1 MADTPWYTPSTDE
14 SFDRK
19 VLRTIVTVVLTVL
32 TLYLIYLLQT
42 PLTWLVLAAFVAI
55 AASGPVNK
63 LSRHMKRGL
72 AITVTYLLMLL
83 IPIGLMALL
92 LPPLVTSAVGFVDDL
107 PSYINDFENTLQK
120 DKRFEK
126 LEENFNVKEQLQTL
140 QENLAGKIGTA
151 AGALSDIGAALIN
164 SIFAGF
170 TIFVLSIFMVS
181 RGRLWLSA
189 WVRTRPDEEAE
200 VMSRTFERIGTAVGG
215 YIGGALLQATLAGI
229 SAFIVLSILG
239 VPYALALACF
249 VALLDLIPM
258 VGSTIAGVIVG
269 VVTLFADFP
278 VDTIIWAV
286 FVIGY
291 QQFENYVIQPRIQS
305 QAVNLEP
312 FVILVAVLF
321 GGSLFGVMGALLAIP
336 IAATLQ
342 IIYQEYGNFRRE
354 VEKKLAAEAPA
365 EPTDAAAEPA

>member
-1 MADTPWYTPSTDE
+1 MEEAPWYTPSQDE

-19 VLRTIVTVVLTVL
+19 VLRTIVTVVLTLL
-32 TLYLIYLLQT
+32 TIYLIYLLQT

-63 LSRHMKRGL
+63 FSRHMRRGL
-72 AITVTYLLMLL
+72 AIAITYVLMLL
-83 IPIGLMALL
+83 IPIGLAALL

-107 PSYINDFENTLQK
+107 PTYINDFENTLQK
-120 DKRFEK
+120 DPRFEK
-126 LEENFNVKEQLQTL
+126 LEQNFDLKQQLQTL
-140 QENLAGKIGTA
+140 QESLAGKIGTA
-151 AGALSDIGAALIN
+151 AGLLSDIGAALVN

-170 TIFVLSIFMVS
+170 TVFVLSIFMVA
-181 RGRLWLSA
+181 RGRLWLNA
-189 WVRTRPDEEAE
+189 WVRTRPEEEAE
-200 VMSRTFERIGTAVGG
+200 VMSRAFERIGGAVGG

-229 SAFIVLSILG
+229 AAFTMLSILG

-258 VGSTIAGVIVG
+258 VGSTIAGIGVG

-278 VDTIIWAV
+278 IDTIIWGV
-286 FVIGY
+286 FVIAY
-291 QQFENYVIQPRIQS
+291 QQFENYVIQPKIQS

-342 IIYQEYGNFRRE
+342 IIYQEYGHFRRE
-354 VEKKLAAEAPA
+354 VEKKYESEAAENSGGP
-365 EPTDAAAEPA
+365 EPEPA

>member
-1 MADTPWYTPSTDE
+1 MADAPWYTPSEDE
-14 SFDRK
+14 GFDRK

-42 PLTWLVLAAFVAI
+42 PITWLVLAAFVAI

-63 LSRHMKRGL
+63 LSKHMKRGL
-72 AITVTYLLMLL
+72 AITITYLLMLL

-92 LPPLVTSAVGFVDDL
+92 LPPLVNSAVGFVDNV
-107 PSYINDFENTLQK
+107 PEYINDFENTLQK

-126 LEENFNVKEQLQTL
+126 LEQNFDLKQQLQNL
-140 QENLAGKIGTA
+140 QTNLAGRIGTA
-151 AGALSDIGAALIN
+151 AGALSDIGAALVN

-170 TIFVLSIFMVS
+170 TIFVLSIFMVA
-181 RGRLWLSA
+181 RGRLWLQA
-189 WVRTRPDEEAE
+189 WIRTRPTDEAE
-200 VMSRTFERIGTAVGG
+200 VLSRTFERIGGAVGG

-229 SAFIVLSILG
+229 AAFIVLTILG

-249 VALLDLIPM
+249 VAVFDLIPM

-278 VDTIIWAV
+278 VDTIIWGV
-286 FVIGY
+286 FVIAY

-342 IIYQEYGNFRRE
+342 IIYQEYGRFKVE
-354 VEKKLAAEAPA
+354 VEKKHEAEAA
-365 EPTDAAAEPA
+365 AAAEPEPA